1 MGRGEVIFRDI
12 RKLYKS
18 GNSYVVAIPPRV
30 VERTKF
36 KFVKDVR
43 VEVYKDKIVV
53 RPAK

>member
-30 VERTKF
+30 VDRTKF
-36 KFVKDVR
+36 KYVKDVK
-43 VEVYKDKIVV
+43 VEVYHDKIVIKPS
-53 RPAK
+53 R